1 MIANFLTGLRE
12 GLEASLVVSI
22 LIAFLVKS
30 GRRDRL
36 PDIWL
41 GVGAALVLSLTF
53 GAVLQFSSQ
62 SMSFEAQETFGGLM
76 SIFAVGLVT
85 WMIFWMRRTARFI
98 KADLEGR
105 VSNALTMS
113 RFAVIVIAFVSV
125 GREGIETSL
134 FLWASTQTAGGG
146 VSPLIGIVL
155 GLGTAVVLGY
165 LMYRSAVRINL
176 AKFFTYTSYAL
187 VVVAAGVLAYGVH
200 DLQEAGWIGGI
211 NNVLF
216 DISASIPLTSWYGSL
231 LKGAFNFNPAPTVV
245 EFAVWIGY
253 LITVFTLLLWP
264 RKPVTAAP
272 DRSAGVG
279 RPVLFGTLVGGA
291 AAVAVG
297 VVVSGTSA
305 QETPR
310 AANTYTVDSGN
321 RSCDVA
327 QRSFDAGAIAF
338 QVTNSG
344 DDITEVYVYG
354 KKSGSFSRIVNEV
367 ENIGPGTTATMTVDL
382 SPGQY
387 QVMCKP
393 GMVDDH
399 ASGVVITVR

>member
-1 MIANFLTGLRE
+1 VIANFLTGLRE

-22 LIAFLVKS
+22 LVAYMVKS

-41 GVGAALVLSLTF
+41 GVGVALALSLTF
-53 GAVLQFSSQ
+53 GAVLQFTSQ
-62 SMSFEAQETFGGLM
+62 SMSFTAQETFGGLM

-98 KADLEGR
+98 KSELEGKL
-105 VSNALTMS
+105 SDALAMS
-113 RFAVIVIAFVSV
+113 RFAVTVIAFVSV

-146 VSPLIGIVL
+146 ASPVVGIVL

-200 DLQEAGWIGGI
+200 DLQEAGRIRGI
-211 NNVLF
+211 EDTLF
-216 DISASIPLTSWYGSL
+216 DISGVIPLTSWYGSL
-231 LKGAFNFNPAPTVV
+231 LKGAFNFTPAPTVI
-245 EFAVWIGY
+245 EFTVWIAY
-253 LITVFTLLLWP
+253 LVVVFGLLLWP
-264 RKPVTAAP
+264 RRSPAVA
-272 DRSAGVG
+272 SAGPSRGRRIAFGATVG
-279 RPVLFGTLVGGA
+279 AA
-291 AAVAVG
+291 AAVALG
-297 VVVSGTSA
+297 VVLSGTSA
-305 QETPR
+305 QEEP
-310 AANTYTVDSGN
+310 AGDQAYAVDSGN
-321 RSCDVA
+321 RSCDLG
-327 QRSFDAGAIAF
+327 QRAFEAGKIAF
-338 QVTNSG
+338 RVTNSG

-354 KKSGSFSRIVNEV
+354 KKSGSFSQIVNEV
-367 ENIGPGTTATMTVDL
+367 ENIGPGASATMTVDL
-382 SPGQY
+382 APGQY